1 MIVGSHDRSIGFISL
16 SLPRQI
22 WREPIGVVCGQ
33 AWKYTVV
40 RRLVVAIQVSL
51 FTALHY
57 TDCANME
64 VLNHAACRNKV
75 SLVSR
80 RTRHAGTTV
89 QVAGGIAYSC
99 IAKTSYAFTAGA
111 ASRHALISAPRNQPQ
126 LQSRC
131 R

>member
-99 IAKTSYAFTAGA
+99 IAKTSYAFTAISPSYKVA
-111 ASRHALISAPRNQPQ
+111 AGDTRLDRFA
-126 LQSRC
+126 
-131 R
+131 